1 MSKPRPVCVKCKLE
15 MRVDRTGVNVIL
27 MAYNPPRPYEVWR
40 GDRWKSRKCGAEFV
54 ARYGNRAIAMHFEP
68 KFEEELAGLRR
79 SSTTYEVHER

>member
-1 MSKPRPVCVKCKLE
+1 
-15 MRVDRTGVNVIL
+15 
-27 MAYNPPRPYEVWR
+27 
-40 GDRWKSRKCGAEFV
+40 V